1 MRCPHCGALDTQ
13 VRDSRPSEDHT
24 AIRRRRSCPDCG
36 ARFTTFERVQ
46 LRELTIVKRDG
57 RRVPFDRDKLTRSI
71 GVALR
76 KRPVSQERIEQLVS
90 SIVRALENRNDAE
103 ISSQDVGSLVMEGL
117 KALDGVAYIRYAS
130 VYRDFREAKDF
141 QRVLGELGD
150 AFPRAA
156 EETMMQFPSVIC
168 ERHYPSPC
176 PSAPHGERAASKNA
190 RSASSVQASLSPIG
204 RSDRMRRCCA

>member
-46 LRELTIVKRDG
+46 LRELIIVKRDG
-57 RRVPFDRDKLTRSI
+57 RRVPFDRDKLSRSI

-90 SIVRALENRNDAE
+90 GIVRALENRNEAE
-103 ISSQDVGSLVMEGL
+103 ISSQDVGSLVMEEL

-150 AFPRAA
+150 AFPRAT
-156 EETMMQFPSVIC
+156 EET
-168 ERHYPSPC
+168 
-176 PSAPHGERAASKNA
+176 
-190 RSASSVQASLSPIG
+190 
-204 RSDRMRRCCA
+204 